1 MQLLTRI
8 HQLRAPW
15 MAWWLALALVV
26 APALGRM
33 HEVLHAPALPHT
45 QIQAHNAAPAH
56 AHEHIAQSGDVS
68 GSDLSDLFGS
78 HSALECLALD
88 QLGHALG
95 FNCAPLAVVHALP
108 SSAPVW
114 STAQTALPVPIAL
127 FEARAPPVAAV

>member
-56 AHEHIAQSGDVS
+56 AHEHITQSGDVL
-68 GSDLSDLFGS
+68 GSDLFGS

-95 FNCAPLAVVHALP
+95 FNFGPLAVVHALP
-108 SSAPVW
+108 SSPPVW
-114 STAQTALPVPIAL
+114 STAHTALPVPTAL
-127 FEARAPPVAAV
+127 FDARAPPVAAV